1 MENFKYF
8 VEQQYFDTG
17 KTRTRILTAE
27 RAKELGYYNGYTKE
41 EKTHDLYVDGF
52 NSMKEVEDFCN
63 DVANC

>member
-27 RAKELGYYNGYTKE
+27 MAKELGYCNGYTKE

>member
-27 RAKELGYYNGYTKE
+27 KAKELGYYNGYTKE
-41 EKTHDLYVDGF
+41 A
-52 NSMKEVEDFCN
+52 EDFCN